1 MNVGA
6 NLRAPAL
13 AALLLAAA
21 TGAAPAQTG
30 YQALVGQ
37 AILVD
42 DATGAILYE
51 KDADKPTAPASLA
64 KLMTAEVVFHE
75 IAEGR
80 LKLDDTFQISEN
92 AWRNGG
98 ASAGGST
105 MFAVVK
111 SRVRVDDLLHGLL
124 IQSGNDAA
132 IALAEGVAGTEEAFA
147 RMMTAR
153 ARELGLTKSTFR
165 NASGKGD
172 PQQTTTMR
180 EMEKLASH
188 VIATYPQ
195 LYPIFG
201 EKQFTWNKITQLNRN
216 PLLTMDIGADGL
228 KTGNID
234 ESGFGLVGSAVQN
247 GQRLIVALNGAK
259 TARDRAEEGRKLLLW
274 GFRSFEPKNLFEA
287 GETVGAANVYGGA
300 ASSVPLVAPK
310 PIKALLPRGGA
321 ERLNAEIVYDAPLRP
336 PVARGQT
343 VARLKVYR
351 GTTLALDAP
360 LQAGE
365 DVAQGGL
372 TRRATDAAWEL
383 ATGWMR
389 RLFKTS

>member
-1 MNVGA
+1 M
-6 NLRAPAL
+6 RAAAVLAFVAAL
-13 AALLLAAA
+13 AASPAL
-21 TGAAPAQTG
+21 AQTG
-30 YQALVGQ
+30 YQAQVGQ

-64 KLMTAEVVFHE
+64 KLMTAEVVFRE

-98 ASAGGST
+98 AAGGGST

-111 SRVRVDDLLHGLL
+111 SRVRVDDLLRGLI

-132 IALAEGVAGTEEAFA
+132 IAIAEGIAGTEEAFA

-153 ARELGLTKSTFR
+153 AKELGLTKTAFR

-188 VIATYPQ
+188 IIATYPQ
-195 LYPIFG
+195 HYPIFG

-247 GQRLIVALNGAK
+247 GQRLIVAINGAK
-259 TARDRAEEGRKLLLW
+259 TARDRAEEGRNLLLW
-274 GFRSFEPKNLFEA
+274 GFRSFQAKTLFDA
-287 GETVGAANVYGGA
+287 GETIGFVNVYGGA
-300 ASSVPLVAPK
+300 SPSVALVAAK
-310 PIKALLPRGGA
+310 PVKALLPRGGT
-321 ERLNAEIVYDAPLRP
+321 ERLSAEIVHAAPLRP
-336 PVARGQT
+336 PVAKGQQ

-351 GTTLALDAP
+351 GTTLALDMP
-360 LQAGE
+360 LEAGE
-365 DVAQGGL
+365 DVAQGSL

-383 ATGWMR
+383 ATGWIR
-389 RLFKTS
+389 PLFKSL

>member
-1 MNVGA
+1 MARGLSVAVFAAAMAAASGG
-6 NLRAPAL
+6 APAR
-13 AALLLAAA
+13 
-21 TGAAPAQTG
+21 AQTT
-30 YQALVGQ
+30 YQAQVGQ

-51 KDADKPTAPASLA
+51 KDADKLTAPASLA
-64 KLMTAEVVFHE
+64 KLLTAEVVFHE
-75 IAEGR
+75 LAEGR
-80 LKLDDTFQISEN
+80 LKLDDTFLISEN

-111 SRVRVDDLLHGLL
+111 SRIRIDDLLRGLI

-132 IALAEGVAGTEEAFA
+132 IALAEGVAGSEEAFS
-147 RMMTAR
+147 RLMNTR
-153 ARELGLTKSTFR
+153 AREIGLTKSSFR

-180 EMEKLASH
+180 EMQKLASH
-188 VIATYPQ
+188 LIATYPQ
-195 LYPIFG
+195 FYPIFG

-247 GQRLIVALNGAK
+247 GQRLIVAINGAK

-274 GFRSFEPKNLFEA
+274 GFRSFEPKRLFDV
-287 GETVGAANVYGGA
+287 GEPVGAANVYGGA
-300 ASSVPLVAPK
+300 KASVALTSAK
-310 PIKALLPRGGA
+310 PIAVLLPRGGA
-321 ERLNAEIVYDAPLRP
+321 ERLTAEIVYDSPLRP
-336 PVARGQT
+336 PVAKGQT
-343 VARLKVYR
+343 VARLKVFR
-351 GTTLALDAP
+351 GATLALDAP
-360 LQAGE
+360 LQAEE
-365 DVAQGGL
+365 DVAEGSL
-372 TRRATDAAWEL
+372 TRRASDAAWEL

-389 RLFKTS
+389 RLFKKS

>member
-1 MNVGA
+1 M
-6 NLRAPAL
+6 RAAGSLLLVLAL
-13 AALLLAAA
+13 AA
-21 TGAAPAQTG
+21 APAGAQT
-30 YQALVGQ
+30 YQAQVGQ

-42 DATGAILYE
+42 AGSGAILYE
-51 KDADKPTAPASLA
+51 KDADKPVPPASLA
-64 KLMTAEVVFHE
+64 KLMTAELVFRAL
-75 IAEGR
+75 AEGR
-80 LKLDDTFQISEN
+80 IKLDDTFQISEN

-111 SRVRVDDLLHGLL
+111 SSVRVEDLLRGLI

-132 IALAEGVAGTEEAFA
+132 IALAEGLAGSETVFA
-147 RMMTAR
+147 KSMSDR
-153 ARELGLTKSTFR
+153 ARELGLARSTFR
-165 NASGKGD
+165 NASGRGD
-172 PQQTTTMR
+172 PEQLTTMR
-180 EMEKLASH
+180 EMEKLAAH
-188 VIATYPQ
+188 IIATYPQ
-195 LYPIFG
+195 FYPIFG

-274 GFRSFEPKNLFEA
+274 GFRSFEPRHLFDA
-287 GETVGAANVYGGA
+287 GETVGAANVYGGEKA
-300 ASSVPLVAPK
+300 SVPLVSGK
-310 PIKALLPRGGA
+310 EILVLSPRGGG
-321 ERLNAEIVYDAPLRP
+321 ERMSAEIVYAAPLRP

-351 GTTLALDAP
+351 GSTLALDAP
-360 LQAGE
+360 LQAAE
-365 DVAQGGL
+365 DVEQGSL

-383 ATGWMR
+383 ATGWVGG
-389 RLFKTS
+389 LLGKAKP